1 MLIIVILLSAYGS
14 NLIRPP
20 EFSVPYKGKDPFSR
34 SLVDFRNVIGK
45 LLLFPVNDHNL
56 TWMALSPGFLA
67 ELLSPKYTS
76 A

>member
-20 EFSVPYKGKDPFSR
+20 EFSVPYEGKDPFSC

-45 LLLFPVNDHNL
+45 LLLFPVNDRSSSGKRRAPVTL
-56 TWMALSPGFLA
+56 AGTPGEELS
-67 ELLSPKYTS
+67 KV
-76 A
+76 